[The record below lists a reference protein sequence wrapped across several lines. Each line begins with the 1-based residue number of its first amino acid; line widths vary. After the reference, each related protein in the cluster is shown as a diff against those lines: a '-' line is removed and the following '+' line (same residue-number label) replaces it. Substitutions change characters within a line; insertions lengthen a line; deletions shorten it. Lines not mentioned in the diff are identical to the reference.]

1 MRVMLNVPMKSE
13 QKTESNDVMRT
24 VDEDRRM
31 LLQATI
37 VRIMK
42 ARKTLKHAQLIQE
55 VVQQVQ
61 SRFQPK
67 IPDIKKAIDQ
77 LLDVC
82 ADSVCIA
89 AC

>member
-1 MRVMLNVPMKSE
+1 MPMRSE
-13 QKTESNDVMRT
+13 QKAESNDVMKT

-42 ARKTLKHAQLIQE
+42 ARKQLKHAQLIQE
-55 VVQQVQ
+55 VVSQVS

-67 IPDIKKAIDQ
+67 VPDIKKAIDQ
-77 LLDVC
+77 LLEV
-82 ADSVCIA
+82 SIA
-89 AC
+89 A